1 MQDAHEVNRLEKHRL
16 NKEVHTTLSYCPE
29 MTMAF
34 IVALLPLGTFLVFSD
49 VDMVQNPGGA
59 HIVLSCF
66 TSCRGEPP
74 KCL

>member
-1 MQDAHEVNRLEKHRL
+1 MEKHRL

-34 IVALLPLGTFLVFSD
+34 IVALLPLGTCLVFSD